1 MATVVHRLALQHRT
15 VRRLTRAFVPAGLSY
30 KNLDATGLKNVF
42 SMLQNHYVE
51 RFVLQVKLAHPA
63 LPVLN

>member
-1 MATVVHRLALQHRT
+1 M
-15 VRRLTRAFVPAGLSY
+15 RAFVPAGLSY

-63 LPVLN
+63 LAVLNY